1 MSPLYQVLEEDPN
14 CLPQMKGNWLGSSGP
29 TQEPA
34 RLKTT
39 MKWKVPAWLWS
50 KVYMDWQGVLSCNIC
65 CLSHISVW
73 LRTTVKLTQTSIVT
87 IDCLIKLK
95 VKFSIF
101 TVFYMERIRN
111 SKSNM
116 SLLADVNPNFSDNLD
131 KKSVEALGKTEIL
144 CFRANWVTF
153 WYVVWLKDNFLSV
166 S

>member
-1 MSPLYQVLEEDPN
+1 
-14 CLPQMKGNWLGSSGP
+14 
-29 TQEPA
+29 
-34 RLKTT
+34 
-39 MKWKVPAWLWS
+39 
-50 KVYMDWQGVLSCNIC
+50 
-65 CLSHISVW
+65 
-73 LRTTVKLTQTSIVT
+73 
-87 IDCLIKLK
+87 
-95 VKFSIF
+95 
-101 TVFYMERIRN
+101 MERIRN